1 MKFSINRRHLLQAGS
16 TAFMMGAL
24 NTFHSRAVAQ
34 STAELRVTVYG
45 GDYGKAAIEA
55 FVTPFEAETG
65 IKVFPISDQPDP
77 AAIELMVINNS
88 VSVDVIALGGI
99 DAANLNA
106 KGLLEQIDY
115 SIYKQEELNAIA
127 EQTREPYGVGMSIYS
142 YVMAYNTEKF
152 AAGNPRPSTWSDF
165 WNVDTYPGIRSLVS
179 GQYGS
184 EGAWEEALMADGVA
198 PEAIYPMDIN
208 RVFASLD
215 KIKPHIRKWW
225 GTGSE
230 IQQMMHDKS
239 VELMQSYDGRANNL
253 IDKGDPI
260 EINWNQSK
268 WGWDVWAI
276 PKGSPN
282 AEKAQRFIEFATRAD
297 RQAAFA
303 QLYPSGP
310 TNVNAF
316 KHMPNKVARKLG
328 SHPDHLA
335 QGIPINLKWYTE
347 VGSDG
352 RSNTERLIQRWN
364 EWILQ

>member
-1 MKFSINRRHLLQAGS
+1 MKMPISRRRLLQASS

-24 NTFHSRAVAQ
+24 NTLHSRASAQ
-34 STAELRVTVYG
+34 TTGELRVTVLG
-45 GDYGKAAIEA
+45 GDFGKAAIEA
-55 FVTPFEAETG
+55 FVTTFEAETG
-65 IKVFPISDQPDP
+65 IKVVPITDQADP
-77 AAIELMVINNS
+77 AAIELMVTNNN
-88 VSVDVIALGGI
+88 VSIDVITLAAP
-99 DAANLNA
+99 DAATASA
-106 KGLLEQIDY
+106 KGLLEKIDY
-115 SIYKQEELNAIA
+115 SIYKQEELDAIV
-127 EQTREPYGVGMSIYS
+127 EQTRDDYGVGMDIYS
-142 YVMAYNTEKF
+142 YVMAYSTEKY
-152 AAGNPRPSTWSDF
+152 AAGNPQPRTWSDF
-165 WNVDTYPGIRSLVS
+165 WNVDKFPGVRSLVS

-198 PEAIYPMDIN
+198 PEAIYPMDID

-230 IQQMMHDKS
+230 IQQMMHDKA
-239 VELMQSYDGRANNL
+239 VDLVQSYDGRASRL
-253 IDKGDPI
+253 IDQGAPV

-268 WGWDVWAI
+268 WTWDVWAI

-282 AEKAQRFIEFATRAD
+282 AANAQRFIEFATRAD

-303 QLYPSGP
+303 KLYPAGP
-310 TNVNAF
+310 TNTNAF
-316 KHMPNKVARKLG
+316 KHMPEELGRKLAT
-328 SHPDHLA
+328 HPEHLA
-335 QGIPINLKWYTE
+335 QSIPINVKWYAE